1 MESYYLQQILQV
13 LNNIYNLLFDTINTI
28 ESNSTNILI
37 SICFFGLL
45 FVSFR
50 FTHTRRND
58 I

>member
-13 LNNIYNLLFDTINTI
+13 LKDIYNLLYDTIYTI
-28 ESNSTNILI
+28 ETNSTNILI
-37 SICFFGLL
+37 ALCFFGLL
-45 FVSFR
+45 FVAFR